1 MLLDVFQI
9 WKIMID
15 LDLRFLGSKLQPGDG
30 GSCVVIDVK
39 SLKLI
44 QKSLPAG
51 LLRETHL
58 DSSNYLYCGDFCC
71 VPRVPKIGDKQTWM
85 V

>member
-1 MLLDVFQI
+1 
-9 WKIMID
+9 MID
-15 LDLRFLGSKLQPGDG
+15 LDLRFLGSKLQPG
-30 GSCVVIDVK
+30 VVIDVK

-44 QKSLPAG
+44 RKSLPAG
-51 LLRETHL
+51 LLRETLL

-71 VPRVPKIGDKQTWM
+71 VLRVPNIGDKQTWM